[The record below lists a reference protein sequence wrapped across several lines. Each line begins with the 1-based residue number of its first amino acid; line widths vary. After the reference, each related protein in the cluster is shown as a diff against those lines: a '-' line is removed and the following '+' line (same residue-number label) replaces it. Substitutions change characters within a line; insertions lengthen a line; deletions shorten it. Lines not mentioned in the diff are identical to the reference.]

1 MFIIWILMTLLD
13 WPLSLLIPHNKKKRL
28 KRLKL
33 SIAMGTLALLTGC
46 GTFYSQ
52 QKVSVKPASPFRHS
66 EETVLE
72 KPAPKWDLTIPDHP
86 AIDSWVRRF
95 SEKNHSSFQ
104 TQLDR
109 AHFYAVPAQEIFVRK
124 GLPKDLIYVAL
135 VESGFS
141 PTARS
146 HANAVGMWQIVSKT
160 GSRFGLE
167 ENKWVDERRH
177 PMKAAQA
184 AANYLSLLYD
194 QFESWS
200 LALAAYNAG
209 ENAVQGALDKSGLKT
224 FWDLL
229 DNGYLP
235 AETRDYVPK
244 VFAAVKIIRSPD
256 LYGFRLDSEHFI
268 ARHET
273 VRVPGGVKL
282 SWVGKQIGVPEELL
296 QNCNPEL
303 CQSTTPP
310 GCSNYELCLP
320 IGTGEDLLT
329 ALARH
334 PQQEEK
340 PVAKAAAV
348 LPSSALTSYRVKS
361 GDTWSSLSRK
371 HKCSVIAL
379 AALNG
384 VKPSQPL
391 KAGQAL
397 KLPAG
402 TPSPSLSKVQAKPEK
417 DNTSTAGSSKKSP
430 SNAQQKSVR
439 SGTPSPSL
447 SKVQAKP
454 GKDNTSTAGSSRKS
468 PSNAQQKS
476 VRYLVRQGDT
486 LSSIAGKF
494 HVPIKTLCA
503 QNKVSPNKKLAPG
516 NILTIC
522 TSQSDSSQSAKKKV
536 N

>member
-1 MFIIWILMTLLD
+1 MFIIWFLMILLD
-13 WPLSLLIPHNKKKRL
+13 RPLSLLIPRNKKKRL
-28 KRLKL
+28 RRLKL
-33 SIAMGTLALLTGC
+33 AIVMGTLALFAGC

-52 QKVSVKPASPFRHS
+52 QKVSVDPALRFRQP

-72 KPAPKWDLTIPDHP
+72 KPSPKWELTIPDHP
-86 AIDSWVRRF
+86 AIDTWVSRF
-95 SEKNHSSFQ
+95 SEKHHSSFQ

-109 AHFYAVPAQEIFVRK
+109 AHFYAAPAKEIFVRK

-160 GSRFGLE
+160 GNRFGLE
-167 ENKWVDERRH
+167 QNKWVDERRH

-194 QFESWS
+194 QFGSWP

-209 ENAVQGALDKSGLKT
+209 ENAVQGTLDKSGLKT

-244 VFAAVKIIRSPD
+244 VFAAVKIIRNPD

-268 ARHET
+268 ARQET
-273 VRVPGGVKL
+273 VRVPGGLKL

-320 IGTGEDLLT
+320 IGTGDDLLT

-334 PQQEEK
+334 PRQEEK
-340 PVAKAAAV
+340 PVGKAAAA
-348 LPSSALTSYRVKS
+348 PRSSALTSYRVKS
-361 GDTWSSLSRK
+361 GDTWSSLARG
-371 HKCSVIAL
+371 HKCSATAL

-384 VKPSQPL
+384 MKPSQTL

-402 TPSPSLSKVQAKPEK
+402 APSPSLSKVQAKRGK
-417 DNTSTAGSSKKSP
+417 DNTANASSSRKSP

-439 SGTPSPSL
+439 SGAPSPPP
-447 SKVQAKP
+447 SKVQAKR
-454 GKDNTSTAGSSRKS
+454 GKDNTTTASSSRKS
-468 PSNAQQKS
+468 PSNAQLKS

-503 QNKVSPNKKLAPG
+503 QNKVSTNQKLAPG

-522 TSQSDSSQSAKKKV
+522 TSHPDSSRPEKKKV

>member
-1 MFIIWILMTLLD
+1 MFIIWLLMTLLE
-13 WPLSLLIPHNKKKRL
+13 WPISLLIPRNKKKRL
-28 KRLKL
+28 KRLNL
-33 SIAMGTLALLTGC
+33 SIVMGTLAILAGC
-46 GTFYSQ
+46 GTFYSP
-52 QKVSVKPASPFRHS
+52 QKVSVDHDSHFQHS
-66 EETVLE
+66 EETFLE
-72 KPAPKWDLTIPDHP
+72 EPTAKSDLAIPDHP
-86 AIDSWVRRF
+86 AVDTWVRRF

-109 AHFYAVPAQEIFVRK
+109 AHFYAAPAQAIFVRK

-160 GSRFGLE
+160 GNRFGLE
-167 ENKWVDERRH
+167 QNKWVDERRH

-184 AANYLSLLYD
+184 AVNYLSLLYD
-194 QFESWS
+194 QFGSWS

-224 FWDLL
+224 FWDLS

-244 VFAAVKIIRSPD
+244 VFAAVKIIRNPD
-256 LYGFRLDSEHFI
+256 LYGFILHSHNFI
-268 ARHET
+268 ARREI
-273 VRVPGGVKL
+273 VGVPGGLKL

-310 GCSNYELCLP
+310 GCSNYKLCLP
-320 IGTGEDLLT
+320 SGTRHDLLT
-329 ALARH
+329 ALAKH
-334 PQQEEK
+334 PQQEEE
-340 PVAKAAAV
+340 PVGKAAAARR
-348 LPSSALTSYRVKS
+348 SSDLTSYRVKS
-361 GDTWSSLSRK
+361 GDTWSGLARRR
-371 HKCSVIAL
+371 KCSVTAL

-384 VKPSQPL
+384 MKPSQPL
-391 KAGQAL
+391 KTGQAL

-402 TPSPSLSKVQAKPEK
+402 APSPSVPKVLAKRGKE
-417 DNTSTAGSSKKSP
+417 SAS
-430 SNAQQKSVR
+430 A
-439 SGTPSPSL
+439 SGC
-447 SKVQAKP
+447 
-454 GKDNTSTAGSSRKS
+454 SRKS
-468 PSNAQQKS
+468 PSYTQQKS
-476 VRYLVRQGDT
+476 VRYLVRKGDT
-486 LSSIAGKF
+486 LSSVAGKF

-503 QNKVSPNKKLAPG
+503 QNQVSPDRKLAPG

-522 TSQSDSSQSAKKKV
+522 TSHSEFSQSAKKNV

>member
-1 MFIIWILMTLLD
+1 MFIIWFLMMLLD
-13 WPLSLLIPHNKKKRL
+13 WPLSFLIPRNKKKRL
-28 KRLKL
+28 KRLQL
-33 SIAMGTLALLTGC
+33 SIVMGTLALLAGC
-46 GTFYSQ
+46 GTFDSQ
-52 QKVSVKPASPFRHS
+52 QKVSVDPALSFRHS
-66 EETVLE
+66 EETLLE
-72 KPAPKWDLTIPDHP
+72 KPAPKWDLAIPDHP
-86 AIDSWVRRF
+86 AIDTCVRRF

-109 AHFYAVPAQEIFVRK
+109 AHFYAVPAQEIFARK

-146 HANAVGMWQIVSKT
+146 HANAVGMWQIVPKT
-160 GSRFGLE
+160 GNRFGLE
-167 ENKWVDERRH
+167 QNKWVDERRH

-194 QFESWS
+194 QFGSWS

-244 VFAAVKIIRSPD
+244 VFAAVKIIRNPD

-268 ARHET
+268 ARHDT
-273 VRVPGGVKL
+273 VRVPGGLKL
-282 SWVGKQIGVPEELL
+282 SWVGKQIGVPKELL
-296 QNCNPEL
+296 ENCNPEL

-310 GCSNYELCLP
+310 ACSNYELCLP
-320 IGTGEDLLT
+320 IGTGDDLL
-329 ALARH
+329 AAIARH
-334 PQQEEK
+334 PQHEEK
-340 PVAKAAAV
+340 PVGKGAAV
-348 LPSSALTSYRVKS
+348 PRSSALTSSRVKS
-361 GDTWSSLSRK
+361 GDTWSSLARR
-371 HKCSVIAL
+371 HKCSVTTL

-384 VKPSQPL
+384 MKPWQPL

-397 KLPAG
+397 KLPAEA
-402 TPSPSLSKVQAKPEK
+402 PPPSLSKVQTKRGK
-417 DNTSTAGSSKKSP
+417 DSISASSSSK
-430 SNAQQKSVR
+430 R
-439 SGTPSPSL
+439 G
-447 SKVQAKP
+447 
-454 GKDNTSTAGSSRKS
+454 

-503 QNKVSPNKKLAPG
+503 QNKVSPNQKLASG

-522 TSQSDSSQSAKKKV
+522 TSRPDLSQSAKKKV